1 MNNST
6 RPLRAR
12 NLHSS
17 SHSQPDTRISKQ
29 SSISTA
35 VQTEIKV
42 QIGAVLVRS
51 CQAILRAQGVSI
63 CRAEVGD
70 LNDDGVSSV
79 GEGVAGTVGL
89 GGQLPAGSASWT
101 GACAGTYAKGVL
113 RKSGGI
119 TGLQKS
125 VCWVRHHVKNLGAYR
140 SVETTSGGLG
150 VAVATSESITAAV
163 LSEGCLVGCA
173 TATTTAGGL
182 RGRDRSRGGL

>member
-17 SHSQPDTRISKQ
+17 SHSQPNTRVSKQ
-29 SSISTA
+29 SSISTT
-35 VQTEIKV
+35 VQAQIKV

-51 CQAILRAQGVSI
+51 CQAILRAQGVSV

-89 GGQLPAGSASWT
+89 GGQLPAGSTSW
-101 GACAGTYAKGVL
+101 ACAGAGTYAKGVL

-119 TGLQKS
+119 TGL
-125 VCWVRHHVKNLGAYR
+125 
-140 SVETTSGGLG
+140 
-150 VAVATSESITAAV
+150 
-163 LSEGCLVGCA
+163 
-173 TATTTAGGL
+173 
-182 RGRDRSRGGL
+182 

>member
-29 SSISTA
+29 SSISTT
-35 VQTEIKV
+35 VQAEIKV
-42 QIGAVLVRS
+42 QVGAVLVRS

-79 GEGVAGTVGL
+79 GKGVAGTVGL
-89 GGQLPAGSASWT
+89 GGQFPAGSASW
-101 GACAGTYAKGVL
+101 ACAGARAYAKGVL
-113 RKSGGI
+113 GESG
-119 TGLQKS
+119 
-125 VCWVRHHVKNLGAYR
+125 
-140 SVETTSGGLG
+140 
-150 VAVATSESITAAV
+150 
-163 LSEGCLVGCA
+163 
-173 TATTTAGGL
+173 
-182 RGRDRSRGGL
+182 